1 LERPALTGLVLC
13 GGAGR
18 RLGGADKPL
27 LVWRGQ
33 PLVDRVL
40 AVLAPQVDTMLI
52 SANRHLHEYRCRAA
66 VVTDAELG
74 PEFAAVH
81 AGPLAGIAAGL
92 AVCRTRWLLV
102 CPGDGPRP
110 PADLAARLLAA
121 SVGREGAAAH
131 DGERRQPLHL
141 LLRSTLAGA
150 ARRAL
155 RGDGS
160 VHRWLDELDLGEAD
174 FSDQPAA
181 FFNVNRPEALH

>member
-1 LERPALTGLVLC
+1 VARPALTGLVLC

-27 LVWRGQ
+27 LEWQGQ
-33 PLVDRVL
+33 PLIDRVL
-40 AVLAPQVDTMLI
+40 AVLSPQVDRVLI
-52 SANRHLHEYRCRAA
+52 SANRHLDDYRCRAA
-66 VVTDAELG
+66 VITDGELG
-74 PEFAAVH
+74 PEFTTVH

-110 PADLAARLLAA
+110 PADLATRLLAA
-121 SVGREGAAAH
+121 SAGHVGAVAH

-141 LLRSTLAGA
+141 LLRTTLADA

-160 VHRWLDELDLGEAD
+160 VHRWLAGLNLGEAD

-181 FFNVNRPEALH
+181 FFNVNRLEALL

>member
-1 LERPALTGLVLC
+1 MERPALTGLVLC

-27 LVWRGQ
+27 LEWQGQ
-33 PLVDRVL
+33 ALIDRVL
-40 AVLAPQVDTMLI
+40 AVLSPQVGTVLI
-52 SANRHLHEYRCRAA
+52 SANRHLDAYRSRAP

-74 PEFAAVH
+74 PEFRAVH

-92 AVCRTRWLLV
+92 AACRTRWLLV
-102 CPGDGPRP
+102 CPGDGPHP
-110 PADLAARLLAA
+110 PADLARRLLAA
-121 SVGREGAAAH
+121 SAGHDGAAAH

-155 RGDGS
+155 RSDGS
-160 VHRWLDELDLGEAD
+160 VHRWLAGLDLGEAD
-174 FSDQPAA
+174 FSDQRAA
-181 FFNVNRPEALH
+181 FFNVNRPEALR